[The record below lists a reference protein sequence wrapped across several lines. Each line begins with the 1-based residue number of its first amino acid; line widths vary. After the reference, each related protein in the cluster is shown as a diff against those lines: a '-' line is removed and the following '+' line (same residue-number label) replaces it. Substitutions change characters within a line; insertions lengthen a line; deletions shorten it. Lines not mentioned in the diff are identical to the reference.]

1 MSNDIETRD
10 KAILD
15 AIAKLSTDLNQRMDK
30 LEESNKKLEKD
41 LNDLRVGQAEIKGE
55 IKALDNKIDGVE
67 GKLTEKIDGIEG
79 KLTEK
84 IDAVEGKLTEKID
97 GIEKRVGN
105 LEFLNRVGVSSLIGG
120 IIALIIKIFI

>member
-1 MSNDIETRD
+1 MNNDSETRD
-10 KAILD
+10 RAILD

-67 GKLTEKIDGIEG
+67 
-79 KLTEK
+79 
-84 IDAVEGKLTEKID
+84 
-97 GIEKRVGN
+97 KRVGN
-105 LEFLNRVGVSSLIGG
+105 LEFFNRVGVSSLIGG
-120 IIALIIKIFI
+120 IIALIVKIFIR

>member
-10 KAILD
+10 RAILE

-67 GKLTEKIDGIEG
+67 GKLTEKIDGVEG

-105 LEFLNRVGVSSLIGG
+105 LEFFNRVGVSSLIGG
-120 IIALIIKIFI
+120 IIALIVKIFI

>member
-30 LEESNKKLEKD
+30 LEESNKKLERD

-67 GKLTEKIDGIEG
+67 
-79 KLTEK
+79 
-84 IDAVEGKLTEKID
+84 
-97 GIEKRVGN
+97 KRVGN
-105 LEFLNRVGVSSLIGG
+105 LEFLHRVGVSSLIGG
-120 IIALIIKIFI
+120 IIALIVKIFI

>member
-1 MSNDIETRD
+1 
-10 KAILD
+10 
-15 AIAKLSTDLNQRMDK
+15 MDK

-67 GKLTEKIDGIEG
+67 GKLTEKIDGIE
-79 KLTEK
+79 
-84 IDAVEGKLTEKID
+84 
-97 GIEKRVGN
+97 KRVGN

-120 IIALIIKIFI
+120 IIALIVKIFI

>member
-30 LEESNKKLEKD
+30 LEESNKKLERD

-55 IKALDNKIDGVE
+55 ISALDNKIDGVE
-67 GKLTEKIDGIEG
+67 GKLIEKIDG
-79 KLTEK
+79 
-84 IDAVEGKLTEKID
+84 V
-97 GIEKRVGN
+97 EKRVGN

-120 IIALIIKIFI
+120 IIALIVKIFI

>member
-67 GKLTEKIDGIEG
+67 
-79 KLTEK
+79 
-84 IDAVEGKLTEKID
+84 
-97 GIEKRVGN
+97 KRVGN
-105 LEFLNRVGVSSLIGG
+105 LEFLHRVGVSSLIGG
-120 IIALIIKIFI
+120 IIALIVKIFI

>member
-67 GKLTEKIDGIEG
+67 GKLIEKIDG
-79 KLTEK
+79 
-84 IDAVEGKLTEKID
+84 VEGKLTEKID

-120 IIALIIKIFI
+120 IIALIVKIFI

>member
-30 LEESNKKLEKD
+30 LEESNKKLERD

-67 GKLTEKIDGIEG
+67 
-79 KLTEK
+79 
-84 IDAVEGKLTEKID
+84 
-97 GIEKRVGN
+97 KRVGN
-105 LEFLNRVGVSSLIGG
+105 LEFLHRVGVSSLIGG
-120 IIALIIKIFI
+120 IVALIV